1 MLIVLAST
9 LVLIT
14 LLAAAG
20 TDGSDAGAGRIV
32 GGNGGNGAIDGT
44 GVYGGMVVVVIRK
57 VKVEVVVAAIAIT
70 QHIKC
75 MWMYDNVLEKDN

>member
-20 TDGSDAGAGRIV
+20 TDGSDAGAGSV
-32 GGNGGNGAIDGT
+32 AGGNGGNGAVDGT
-44 GVYGGMVVVVIRK
+44 NGNRGMVAVVVIGNVR
-57 VKVEVVVAAIAIT
+57 VEVVVAAVVMS

-75 MWMYDNVLEKDN
+75 MRMYEHVIKR